1 MYVIVCV
8 CHLKHNVCLVILC
21 TGSMLFVIEF
31 GSLLGHIA
39 NASWMQPGR
48 A

>member
-8 CHLKHNVCLVILC
+8 CHLKHNVILC

-39 NASWMQPGR
+39 NASWMQSGQ